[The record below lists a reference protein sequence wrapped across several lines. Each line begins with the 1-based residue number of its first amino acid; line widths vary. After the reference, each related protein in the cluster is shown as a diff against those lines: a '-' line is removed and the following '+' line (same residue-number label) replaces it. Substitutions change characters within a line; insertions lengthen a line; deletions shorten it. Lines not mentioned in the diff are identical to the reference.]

1 MPKVTPLRAD
11 DPGHVGQHRLTGRI
25 SGMPGPGPFY
35 LARAPDGTAVTL
47 QLLSGSWTRDAAA
60 RDRFAAEAGAAR
72 RVPGTCAARI
82 LDAGVAGDHAYLVSE
97 YVPGPSVLELAA
109 QGRWAGGAE
118 LEALALGSAAG
129 LAAVHQAGLVHGA
142 FGPDHI
148 ICSASGPQV
157 IEFGITPPYGTATP
171 AADMMAWAQTMVFA
185 VIGRPPAALADLDA
199 LPGRL
204 RESVAACLAGD
215 PALRPAARDI
225 VAGLLGEP
233 GPGPATL
240 ARGASRAAGLYQS
253 AHPPP
258 GDDLAGGPGGELA
271 GLGDRAHRAPQRARQ
286 HRSPRG
292 EPDSGARG
300 TGAAGPARGARRA
313 RARLAGARLRQAWL
327 RRVRLRRVRLAGPG
341 GHRPAGHLP
350 GGAHQ
355 QARGRGGSGP
365 RRATAPPA
373 GGGAPGPPR
382 PPPRWS
388 SPPPW
393 SSCTCCRAAAGSGQ
407 AADRAPG
414 GVTRSQSASPTASA
428 PPAAPATVPSSFAG
442 TWSGQAKQL
451 NPADVFDVRVSL
463 AAGTGA
469 GRVSYSSATFT
480 CAGQLSLQDSTH
492 SRLTLSQ
499 GIIHG
504 RHTCANGTVTLSADA
519 EGTLVFSFRGKTGP
533 AASGTLTRG

>member
-11 DPGHVGQHRLTGRI
+11 DPGHVGRHRLTGRI
-25 SGMPGPGPFY
+25 AGMPGPGPFY

-109 QGRWAGGAE
+109 QDRWAGGAE

-240 ARGASRAAGLYQS
+240 ARAASRAAGLYQS
-253 AHPPP
+253 VHPPP
-258 GDDLAGGPGGELA
+258 GGELDGDPGGEPSAAAAATGPAGRTRGPPSIAARPAGRIPAPPAPERTGPERTGHRRTCTAGRIIRPPAGMARPGPGGV
-271 GLGDRAHRAPQRARQ
+271 
-286 HRSPRG
+286 
-292 EPDSGARG
+292 
-300 TGAAGPARGARRA
+300 
-313 RARLAGARLRQAWL
+313 LRQ
-327 RRVRLRRVRLAGPG
+327 
-341 GHRPAGHLP
+341 
-350 GGAHQ
+350 Q
-355 QARGRGGSGP
+355 
-365 RRATAPPA
+365 A
-373 GGGAPGPPR
+373 GGGAPGQPRRPPR
-382 PPPRWS
+382 LS
-388 SPPPW
+388 SPPAR
-393 SSCTCCRAAAGSGQ
+393 SSCTCCWAAARAAA
-407 AADRAPG
+407 R
-414 GVTRSQSASPTASA
+414 
-428 PPAAPATVPSSFAG
+428 PPAARRAG
-442 TWSGQAKQL
+442 
-451 NPADVFDVRVSL
+451 
-463 AAGTGA
+463 
-469 GRVSYSSATFT
+469 
-480 CAGQLSLQDSTH
+480 
-492 SRLTLSQ
+492 
-499 GIIHG
+499 
-504 RHTCANGTVTLSADA
+504 
-519 EGTLVFSFRGKTGP
+519 
-533 AASGTLTRG
+533 